1 MKKTLRFSFITIL
14 ILLLVPIYGCS
25 IGPDAGAKDAVNKF
39 FTSVQ
44 SVDYKAYNS
53 VTSKFAQTPFSQFLI
68 DHNVEDHYSDVK
80 SDVRQKYISAV
91 KNIGKELVQ
100 SYKITQTEKVSEVKY
115 KVTAHIVYL
124 TTSDYTN
131 ACAKAGWNSFFY
143 KALSETESMNYA
155 DQQDYFA
162 KSEAEVLESEVLPVM
177 KNMKP
182 SEDAPVF
189 TVEKK
194 DGSWIIQEMEF

>member
-44 SVDYKAYNS
+44 SVDYKGYNS
-53 VTSKFAQTPFSQFLI
+53 VTSEFAQTPFSQFLI

-80 SDVRQKYISAV
+80 SDVKQKYISAV

-115 KVTAHIVYL
+115 KVTAHITYL
-124 TTSDYTN
+124 TNSDYTS
-131 ACAKAGWNSFFY
+131 ACVKAGWDSYTY
-143 KALSETESMNYA
+143 KCLSEASSLDYA
-155 DQQDYFA
+155 DKQDYFA
-162 KSEAEVLESEVLPVM
+162 KSDAEFLANEVLPVM